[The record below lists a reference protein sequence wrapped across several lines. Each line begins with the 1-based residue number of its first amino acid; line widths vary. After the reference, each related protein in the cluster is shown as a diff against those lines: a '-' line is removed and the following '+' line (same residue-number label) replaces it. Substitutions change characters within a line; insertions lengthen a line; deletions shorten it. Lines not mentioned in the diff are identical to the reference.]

1 MSQFTA
7 INLALVAAPKVI
19 EELDFE
25 QVYAAML
32 ADFIERMPDFDA
44 LLESE
49 PVIKI
54 LQVAAY
60 RETVLRQRVNDA
72 ARAVMLPYS
81 TGTDLEN
88 LGSLFGVTRL
98 LITPANLVAVP
109 PVAAVYESDDD
120 YRYRIQLSLEGL
132 STAGPEGAYVFHAL
146 SADGLVLDAS
156 AISPEP
162 GEVLITVLSREAD
175 GTASPEL
182 LATVDA
188 ALTDESVRP
197 LTDFVTVQGATI
209 LDYQVEAT
217 LHFYAGP
224 DRAVIMANAQA
235 AIEAYTTGQ
244 HRLGLDVT
252 ISGIYAA
259 LHQPGVQRVELT
271 TPTANLVVDR
281 QSASYCSAISL
292 TDGGLDE

>member
-32 ADFIERMPDFDA
+32 ADLIERMPDFDA